1 MPDKASRQRRKTLRQ
16 AGTAG
21 QIATIHA
28 ENASPALFLT
38 RRVPIDGPSDLTERK
53 ADINPRSRIYRE
65 TIMKS
70 LATFSTFVG
79 KTFAVWVI
87 LFAVLGFFFPDV
99 FKQIV
104 PWIVTLLAIIMFG
117 MGLTIS
123 VDDFREVVKRPVDVA
138 IGVAAQFIVM
148 PLLAVLLTM
157 LIPMPPEVAAGV
169 ILVGC
174 CPGGTS
180 SNVMTYLS
188 KGDVALSVACTS
200 VTTLAA
206 PIVTPFL
213 VWLFASQFLPV
224 DAMAMFISIVK
235 VVLLPLALGFALQKL
250 APTVV
255 RAAVPA
261 LPLVSVL
268 GIVLIV
274 AAVVGASKGAIVQSG
289 LMIFAVVVL
298 HNGLGYLLG
307 FFAARACGLSLAKR
321 KAIAIEVGMQ
331 NSGLGAALANAYFSP
346 LAAVPSAIFSVW
358 HNISG
363 ALLASYFA
371 RQVDADDKA
380 ARVATTKP

>member
-1 MPDKASRQRRKTLRQ
+1 MAF
-16 AGTAG
+16 
-21 QIATIHA
+21 IA
-28 ENASPALFLT
+28 
-38 RRVPIDGPSDLTERK
+38 R
-53 ADINPRSRIYRE
+53 
-65 TIMKS
+65 
-70 LATFSTFVG
+70 FSAFVG
-79 KTFAVWVI
+79 KTFALWTI
-87 LFAVLGFFFPDV
+87 LFAVLGFAFPDV
-99 FKQIV
+99 FRQIG
-104 PWIVTLLAIIMFG
+104 PYIVVLLGIIMFG

-123 VDDFREVVKRPVDVA
+123 ADDFREVVRRPLDVL
-138 IGVAAQFIVM
+138 IGVLAQFIIM
-148 PLLAVLLTM
+148 PLLAFALTRV
-157 LIPMPPEVAAGV
+157 IPMSPEVAAGV

-200 VTTLAA
+200 VTTLLA

-213 VWLFASQFLPV
+213 VWALASQFLPV
-224 DAMAMFISIVK
+224 NALPMFTSILQ
-235 VVLLPLALGFALQKL
+235 VVLVPLALGFALQKI
-250 APTVV
+250 APGIVK
-255 RAAVPA
+255 AAVPV
-261 LPLVSVL
+261 LPLVSVT

-307 FFAARACGLSLAKR
+307 YFAARATGLSLAKR

-331 NSGLGAALANAYFSP
+331 NSGLGAALANAHFSP

-363 ALLASYFA
+363 ALLANYFA
-371 RQVDADDKA
+371 
-380 ARVATTKP
+380 ARTEEPAPASVSKSTGSR